1 MADRVTLPLKDTRG
15 RPLMHKFYRQ
25 EGDANGLLV
34 TFPGG
39 NYGMDGPLL
48 YYPSELLQAA
58 GWDTLA
64 LTYSFQVE
72 MKSIS
77 PDLFPGLM
85 EECRASV
92 ATVLAEREYPHVGL
106 VGKSLGAAVVAYLCQ
121 TEPSLVDA
129 RAAYLT
135 PPMGTPLFDPIF
147 SQTKQPAYLA
157 AGSDDRFYDPQVLK
171 ALRVPHLF
179 KVTVIQGA
187 DHSMDVPGDLD
198 ASLEAVK
205 WVAGE
210 IVEFMQGD

>member
-1 MADRVTLPLKDTRG
+1 
-15 RPLMHKFYRQ
+15 MHKFYRQ
-25 EGDANGLLV
+25 EGDVNGLLM

-77 PDLFPGLM
+77 PDLFPDLM
-85 EECRASV
+85 EECRTSV
-92 ATVLAEREYPHVGL
+92 ATTLAKRAYPRFGL

-135 PPMGTPLFDPIF
+135 PPLGTPIFDPIF
-147 SQTKQPAYLA
+147 SQTKQSAYLA
-157 AGSDDRFYDPQVLK
+157 VGSDDRFYDPQVLE
-171 ALRVPHLF
+171 ALRATHLF
-179 KVTVIQGA
+179 KMTVIQGA

-205 WVAGE
+205 WVVGE
-210 IVEFMQGD
+210 IVEFMKGD